1 MTRTAPVLRA
11 RDIAIGY
18 GDETVLDGV
27 DLALDAGCC
36 LAVVGANGC
45 GKSTLLRVLVGRQ
58 EPDRGEVEF
67 LGAPPRETSAGF
79 RREAAVLLDGA
90 ECFPDLTVREHV
102 RMVAVAHG
110 LGRRADGAS
119 RAVLNTIGLDRR
131 ADAFPD
137 TLSAGQRQM
146 LLLAAALVRPA
157 RLIVADEPE
166 QRLDARSRER
176 LASALRTAKE
186 NGAAVL
192 LACHDPELV
201 DALADEVLVL
211 DAGKAAAYGAAA
223 EVRGHQAVP
232 WA

>member
-1 MTRTAPVLRA
+1 MTRTAPMLSA
-11 RDIAIGY
+11 REITVGY
-18 GDETVLDGV
+18 DDETVLEGV
-27 DLALDAGCC
+27 DLALDAGRC

-67 LGAPPRETSAGF
+67 LGAPPRETTAGF
-79 RREAAVLLDGA
+79 RREVAVLLDGA
-90 ECFPDLTVREHV
+90 ECFPDLTVLEHV

-110 LGRRADGAS
+110 LGRRADGACE
-119 RAVLNTIGLDRR
+119 AVLDAIGLGRR
-131 ADAFPD
+131 VHAFPD
-137 TLSAGQRQM
+137 ALSAGQRQM

-166 QRLDARSRER
+166 QRLDSRSRGR

-186 NGAAVL
+186 DGTAVL

-201 DALADEVLVL
+201 DALADDMLVL
-211 DAGKAAAYGAAA
+211 DAGKAAAYGAAD
-223 EVRGHQAVP
+223 EVRNHRAVP
-232 WA
+232 WG